1 MPVRRNISA
10 TFAEMRS
17 IILFLPLFGLA
28 GILFGQG
35 KTTPQ
40 NATPTDTILFV
51 DGEVVAAHVTDTSGD
66 KITFEK
72 PRSKKHK
79 KIEVDMENVFSIR
92 YASTGKEILVY
103 NYDTLIGNDYT
114 VADAR
119 LFIAGERDAQRGYKC
134 RSACIAAFAIGVGS
148 GITGAS
154 LFVLLPPYF
163 FTGILGYTRIKINHN
178 SVSNLDNVKFDP
190 YLYGYGEVAKRKRT
204 FRTLLWGG
212 VGVTIGVVI
221 HFAAKLNN

>member
-1 MPVRRNISA
+1 MRNAFLILLFISV
-10 TFAEMRS
+10 S
-17 IILFLPLFGLA
+17 PIV
-28 GILFGQG
+28 FGQ
-35 KTTPQ
+35 
-40 NATPTDTILFV
+40 ATSTDAKSMLPDTITFI
-51 DGEVVAAHVTDTSGD
+51 DGEVIAAHITDTSGD

-79 KIEVDMENVFSIR
+79 RIEVDMENVFSIR
-92 YASTGKEILVY
+92 YAGTGKEIVVY

-119 LFIAGERDAQRGYKC
+119 LFIAGEQDAQRGYRC
-134 RSACIAAFAIGVGS
+134 RGLSVTAFAIGVAS

-163 FTGILGYTRIKINHN
+163 FSGILDYTRVHIRHK
-178 SVSNLDNVKFDP
+178 SVSNLNNVKYDP
-190 YLYGYGEVAKRKRT
+190 YLYGYAEVARRKRT

-212 VGVTIGVVI
+212 TGAIVGLVI
-221 HFAAKLNN
+221 HFAAGLNK